1 MRRVTQSDSLIPAGR
16 PVEAPAP
23 RPQVPNAVRRA
34 IRGALPCAVGTDVAP
49 DKN

>member
-16 PVEAPAP
+16 PVEATVSRPRVPYAAP
-23 RPQVPNAVRRA
+23 GA
-34 IRGALPCAVGTDVAP
+34 IRGAVPRVVGTVVSP

>member
-16 PVEAPAP
+16 PVEAPAT
-23 RPQVPNAVRRA
+23 RPQVPGAARRA
-34 IRGALPCAVGTDVAP
+34 IRGAVPCAGGSVSPP